1 MGRVAVKPDLLRWAR
16 DRAGKD
22 VEELRGKFPQID
34 AWEAEEVRP
43 TLKQLE
49 RYAKATRTPF
59 GYFFLA
65 QPPEEHFPIPYFR
78 TERERM
84 PHRPSP
90 DLLETIQTMQRRQEW
105 FREWLVEN
113 ESDALAFVGAAH
125 LGDAIETVA
134 ARMRDALGFPVDWAR
149 ALPTWTQALRT
160 LRDAMDTLGVVVVTN
175 GVVGNNTHRKLD
187 PDEFR
192 GFVLVDGRAPLVFVN
207 GADAKA
213 AQMFTLAHELAHL
226 WFGQSAAFDLKN
238 LEPADNQTERACNAV
253 AAEFLVAGV
262 ELRAQW
268 DRVRRQDRP
277 FDQLAR
283 HFKVSAIV
291 AARRAL
297 DLGLIN
303 RQAFFQFYEDHIAAA
318 RRKTDD
324 AEGGGDFYLSQN
336 VRLGRRFAVAV
347 VQAVQEGQLAYRDA
361 YTLTGL
367 WGRTFDNYVAD
378 LQGRRRRRR
387 E

>member
-1 MGRVAVKPDLLRWAR
+1 MGRVAVNPDLLRWAR

-22 VEELRGKFPQID
+22 VDELRSKFPKID

-49 RYAKATRTPF
+49 RYARATRTPF
-59 GYFFLA
+59 GYFFLP
-65 QPPEEHFPIPYFR
+65 QPPDERLPIPYFR
-78 TERERM
+78 TDQEAAGT
-84 PHRPSP
+84 RPSP
-90 DLLETIQTMQRRQEW
+90 DLLDTIQTMQRRQDW
-105 FREWLVEN
+105 FREWLLEN
-113 ESDALAFVGAAH
+113 RDDRLDFVGAADV
-125 LGDAIETVA
+125 GEAVDAVA
-134 ARMRDALGFPVDWAR
+134 TRMREALGFPVDWAR
-149 ALPTWTQALRT
+149 ALPTWTEALRA
-160 LRDAMDTLGVVVVTN
+160 LRDAMDTVGVVVVTN

-192 GFVLVDGRAPLVFVN
+192 GFVLVDERAPLVFVN

-238 LEPADNQTERACNAV
+238 LEPADNRTERACNAV
-253 AAEFLVAGV
+253 AAEFLVAAA

-268 DRVRRQDRP
+268 DRVRREDRP
-277 FDQLAR
+277 FDLLAR

-297 DLGLIN
+297 DLDLIS
-303 RQAFFQFYEDHIAAA
+303 RRTFFAFYRDHIAAA
-318 RRKTDD
+318 RRRTED
-324 AEGGGDFYLSQN
+324 AEGGGDFYLNQN

-347 VQAVQEGQLAYRDA
+347 VQAVQEGRLAYRDA

-367 WGRTFDNYVAD
+367 WGRTFENYVAE

>member
-1 MGRVAVKPDLLRWAR
+1 
-16 DRAGKD
+16 
-22 VEELRGKFPQID
+22 
-34 AWEAEEVRP
+34 
-43 TLKQLE
+43 
-49 RYAKATRTPF
+49 
-59 GYFFLA
+59 
-65 QPPEEHFPIPYFR
+65 
-78 TERERM
+78 
-84 PHRPSP
+84 
-90 DLLETIQTMQRRQEW
+90 MQRRQEW